1 MKITVSTEKI
11 GCLGSRRLRGHPI
24 FQLCDRISPQKRKI
38 SRNSFCLFIWG
49 PASQVESDKPKK
61 LSKISWHCP
70 FKQTENKKE
79 YKIEYK
85 KKQHLLIFLLSGVGP
100 IGPIMFCRRRYR
112 NTLTGSAILIVLL
125 LSCVLV
131 FLPFLSYV
139 FSFFLNH
146 VSVINLFCYFHI
158 ISNRVAP

>member
-70 FKQTENKKE
+70 FKQTENKIE

-85 KKQHLLIFLLSGVGP
+85 KTTFINISFIWSRADRADYVLP
-100 IGPIMFCRRRYR
+100 E
-112 NTLTGSAILIVLL
+112 AI
-125 LSCVLV
+125 
-131 FLPFLSYV
+131 P
-139 FSFFLNH
+139 
-146 VSVINLFCYFHI
+146 
-158 ISNRVAP
+158 

>member
-49 PASQVESDKPKK
+49 PASQVESNKPKK

-70 FKQTENKKE
+70 FKQTENKIE

-85 KKQHLLIFLLSGVGP
+85 KTPFINISFIWSRADRADYVLP
-100 IGPIMFCRRRYR
+100 E
-112 NTLTGSAILIVLL
+112 AI
-125 LSCVLV
+125 
-131 FLPFLSYV
+131 P
-139 FSFFLNH
+139 
-146 VSVINLFCYFHI
+146 
-158 ISNRVAP
+158 